1 MQKTTVKIIKLINGD
16 DIVTVLPT
24 GDKQLPDNGPLIRL
38 DKPLQIKYVPQMTPM
53 GFRDYIAM
61 IRWTNYTSDK
71 IVTIPK
77 DKIMTITNASLEM
90 SNSYGEIVKNYDN
103 LDKPKRDEN
112 YQRKKLTPEENDK
125 IKLQVI
131 ENRNKIDTILYQSQ
145 KMVDENNDKLSEET
159 KSELLEKVSQAREA
173 LDSDD
178 VDSQEMALKDLES
191 ILHKAGSELYADTEA
206 DTEADTNVDKSTNDS
221 DEDIVDADFEEVL

>member
-1 MQKTTVKIIKLINGD
+1 MKAQVKIIKLINGD

-90 SNSYGEIVKNYDN
+90 SNSYGQIVKNYDS

-112 YQRKKLTPEENDK
+112 YHRKEFTAEENN
-125 IKLQVI
+125 KLNEI
-131 ENRNKIDTILYQSQ
+131 FRELDDEEEEPTI
-145 KMVDENNDKLSEET
+145 
-159 KSELLEKVSQAREA
+159 
-173 LDSDD
+173 
-178 VDSQEMALKDLES
+178 
-191 ILHKAGSELYADTEA
+191 H
-206 DTEADTNVDKSTNDS
+206 
-221 DEDIVDADFEEVL
+221 

>member
-71 IVTIPK
+71 VVTIPK

-90 SNSYGEIVKNYDN
+90 SNSYSEIVKNYDG

-112 YQRKKLTPEENDK
+112 YHRKEFTA
-125 IKLQVI
+125 
-131 ENRNKIDTILYQSQ
+131 
-145 KMVDENNDKLSEET
+145 DENKKMNEIFRELDDEEDEPT
-159 KSELLEKVSQAREA
+159 
-173 LDSDD
+173 
-178 VDSQEMALKDLES
+178 
-191 ILHKAGSELYADTEA
+191 LH
-206 DTEADTNVDKSTNDS
+206 
-221 DEDIVDADFEEVL
+221 

>member
-1 MQKTTVKIIKLINGD
+1 MKAQVKIIKLINGD
-16 DIVTVLPT
+16 DIVAVLPT

-90 SNSYGEIVKNYDN
+90 STSYGEITKNYDK
-103 LDKPKRDEN
+103 LDRPKRDET
-112 YQRKKLTPEENDK
+112 YHRKEFIAEENKK
-125 IKLQVI
+125 INEIFKELDD
-131 ENRNKIDTILYQSQ
+131 EEEEPTI
-145 KMVDENNDKLSEET
+145 
-159 KSELLEKVSQAREA
+159 
-173 LDSDD
+173 
-178 VDSQEMALKDLES
+178 
-191 ILHKAGSELYADTEA
+191 H
-206 DTEADTNVDKSTNDS
+206 
-221 DEDIVDADFEEVL
+221 

>member
-1 MQKTTVKIIKLINGD
+1 MNQTVKIIKLINGD

-38 DKPLQIKYVPQMTPM
+38 DKPLQIKYVPQMTPL

-71 IVTIPK
+71 VVTIPK

-90 SNSYGEIVKNYDN
+90 SNSYGEIVKNYDT

-112 YQRKKLTPEENDK
+112 YHRKEFTA
-125 IKLQVI
+125 
-131 ENRNKIDTILYQSQ
+131 
-145 KMVDENNDKLSEET
+145 DENKKINEIFKELDDDEEEPT
-159 KSELLEKVSQAREA
+159 
-173 LDSDD
+173 
-178 VDSQEMALKDLES
+178 
-191 ILHKAGSELYADTEA
+191 IH
-206 DTEADTNVDKSTNDS
+206 
-221 DEDIVDADFEEVL
+221 

>member
-77 DKIMTITNASLEM
+77 DKIMTITNASIEM
-90 SNSYGEIVKNYDN
+90 STSYGEIVKNYDN

-112 YQRKKLTPEENDK
+112 YHRKEFTA
-125 IKLQVI
+125 
-131 ENRNKIDTILYQSQ
+131 
-145 KMVDENNDKLSEET
+145 DENKKINEIFRELDDDEEEPT
-159 KSELLEKVSQAREA
+159 
-173 LDSDD
+173 
-178 VDSQEMALKDLES
+178 
-191 ILHKAGSELYADTEA
+191 IH
-206 DTEADTNVDKSTNDS
+206 
-221 DEDIVDADFEEVL
+221 

>member
-71 IVTIPK
+71 VVTIPK

-90 SNSYGEIVKNYDN
+90 SNSYSEIVKNYDG

-112 YQRKKLTPEENDK
+112 YHRKEFTA
-125 IKLQVI
+125 
-131 ENRNKIDTILYQSQ
+131 
-145 KMVDENNDKLSEET
+145 DENKKMNEIFRELDDEEEEPT
-159 KSELLEKVSQAREA
+159 
-173 LDSDD
+173 
-178 VDSQEMALKDLES
+178 
-191 ILHKAGSELYADTEA
+191 LH
-206 DTEADTNVDKSTNDS
+206 
-221 DEDIVDADFEEVL
+221 

>member
-1 MQKTTVKIIKLINGD
+1 MKAQVKIIKLINGD

-61 IRWTNYTSDK
+61 IRWTNYTNDK

-90 SNSYGEIVKNYDN
+90 SNSYGEIVKNYDG

-112 YQRKKLTPEENDK
+112 YHRKEFTPKENEKLNEIFK
-125 IKLQVI
+125 
-131 ENRNKIDTILYQSQ
+131 
-145 KMVDENNDKLSEET
+145 
-159 KSELLEKVSQAREA
+159 EL
-173 LDSDD
+173 DD
-178 VDSQEMALKDLES
+178 VEE
-191 ILHKAGSELYADTEA
+191 
-206 DTEADTNVDKSTNDS
+206 
-221 DEDIVDADFEEVL
+221 DEPTIH

>member
-1 MQKTTVKIIKLINGD
+1 MNQTVKIIKLINGD

-71 IVTIPK
+71 VVTIPK

-90 SNSYGEIVKNYDN
+90 SNSYGEIVKNYDT

-112 YQRKKLTPEENDK
+112 YHRKEFTA
-125 IKLQVI
+125 
-131 ENRNKIDTILYQSQ
+131 
-145 KMVDENNDKLSEET
+145 DENKKINEIFKELDDDEEEPT
-159 KSELLEKVSQAREA
+159 
-173 LDSDD
+173 
-178 VDSQEMALKDLES
+178 
-191 ILHKAGSELYADTEA
+191 IH
-206 DTEADTNVDKSTNDS
+206 
-221 DEDIVDADFEEVL
+221 